1 VAKVRVKLITSSYI
15 CSHCMLVTNSFPDWG
30 RLEFRYS
37 DYSESGGLGVDLGF
51 GCKQI
56 RIVLDLDI
64 ELMDV
69 C

>member
-1 VAKVRVKLITSSYI
+1 MKSSYI
-15 CSHCMLVTNSFPDWG
+15 CSPCVLVTNIFPDWG
-30 RLEFRYS
+30 RVEFRYS
-37 DYSESGGLGVDLGF
+37 EYSESGGLRVNLGF

-56 RIVLDLDI
+56 RFVSDLEI